1 MKKLQKKFRKLHK
14 FSKIDAV
21 QEVNRAMIHAKN
33 MAIASAPVGGKG
45 KYGSTLKGS
54 IDTKLTPDGAE
65 MFSTVHYAPYVEFGT
80 GSKYVSPNDA
90 TELGIPSS
98 YIAQF
103 KGKGIKEVNL
113 KPRPFFYV
121 SAARAYN
128 NMLARIEMRLKKIAN
143 EWNRSPYK
151 KGVFRPFK
159 R

>member
-1 MKKLQKKFRKLHK
+1 MLDAKINSADFKKLQKKFRKLHK
-14 FSKIDAV
+14 FSKVDAV
-21 QEVNRAMIHAKN
+21 QEVNKAMLHARK
-33 MAIASAPVGGKG
+33 MAIESAPVGGKG

-54 IDTKLTPDGAE
+54 IDVKPTPDGAE
-65 MFSTVHYAPYVEFGT
+65 MFSKVHYAPYVEFGT

-128 NMLARIEMRLKKIAN
+128 NMLARIERRLKKIAN
-143 EWNRSPYK
+143 E
-151 KGVFRPFK
+151 
-159 R
+159 